1 MYWSKIATTEQEFN
15 QIAAL
20 NYATFVEEI
29 PQHAQNSEL
38 RLVDKFHREN
48 EYVVVYKD
56 VDIVG
61 MVAFRDARPFSLDQK
76 IGAVEQ
82 YLTAEDSQFLCE
94 IRLLAIHKEHRNGRV
109 FAMLSKALFR
119 HFYDKGY
126 SACVISGTVREEK
139 LYTQMGFR
147 QFADVVGSEEARYL
161 PMVMTRTDSERFRAR
176 LQEESCVF
184 YPGPVASTIHS
195 VSTIS
200 HRSATFTAD
209 YTQMQQQL
217 VNITYANYVLTLVG
231 TGTLANDAM
240 LGQLKEDFVDKSGL
254 MLVNGE
260 FGRRLFQQARL
271 WGLAVDKYE
280 VIWSA
285 AFDLAEIRARLET
298 GDYAWLAFV
307 HGETSTGTL
316 NELAPIVALAH
327 EFGVEVCVDC
337 ISSFGAEPLQ
347 LTGVRYATAVSGKS
361 IGAMSG
367 LAFVF
372 CDELP
377 QKSTAPSYMNLVL
390 YAQKEIP
397 FTLPHFLVRHVSS
410 ALASY
415 PERYAQLAGRLQ
427 KIEQSAFA
435 PYLLTTN
442 RYSMIATLELPNYKI
457 FHETARLNGFYLHGE
472 SSYLT
477 NRGWL
482 QISTIQP
489 TFERDFAKL
498 ERLFTMLGVGTLS

>member
-1 MYWSKIATTEQEFN
+1 MYWSKIATTEDEFD

-29 PQHAQNSEL
+29 PQHAKNENH
-38 RLVDKFHREN
+38 RLVDKFHAEN
-48 EYVVVYKD
+48 DYVIVYKD
-56 VDIVG
+56 QILVG
-61 MVAFRDARPFSLDQK
+61 MLAFRDVRPFSLDQK
-76 IGAVEQ
+76 IGPVEN
-82 YLTAEDSQFLCE
+82 YLTSEECAFLCE

-147 QFADVVGSEEARYL
+147 QFADAVGSEEARYL
-161 PMVMTRTDSERFRAR
+161 PMVMTRADSEVFRAR
-176 LQEESCVF
+176 LQEENRVF
-184 YPGPVASTIHS
+184 YPGPVAVTIHNA
-195 VSTIS
+195 STVS
-200 HRSATFTAD
+200 HRSAAFITD

-217 VNITYANYVLTLVG
+217 TDMAHANEVIPLVG

-254 MLVNGE
+254 ILINGE

-271 WGLAVDKYE
+271 WGLAVDRYE

-285 AFDLAEIRARLET
+285 PFVLEELRERLQT

-316 NELAPIVALAH
+316 NELAPILELAR

-337 ISSFGAEPLQ
+337 ISSFGAVPITLD
-347 LTGVRYATAVSGKS
+347 GVRYATAVSGKS
-361 IGAMSG
+361 LGAISG

-372 CDELP
+372 CAQP
-377 QKSTAPSYMNLVL
+377 PTKSSVPSYLNLAL
-390 YAQKEIP
+390 YADKGIP
-397 FTLPHFLVRHVSS
+397 FTVPHLLVDHVNR
-410 ALASY
+410 ALVSY
-415 PERYAQLAGRLQ
+415 PERYAQLAGRME
-427 KIEQSAFA
+427 KIAQSAFA
-435 PYLLTTN
+435 PYLLETN
-442 RYSMIATLELPNYKI
+442 RYSMIATLELPNSAQFY
-457 FHETARLNGFYLHGE
+457 ETARLNGFYLHGE
-472 SSYLT
+472 SDYLT
-477 NRGWL
+477 ARSWL

-489 TFERDFAKL
+489 SFERDFEKL
-498 ERLFTMLGVGTLS
+498 EKLFLVYNG